1 MQGTLVNTISV
12 IVGGII
18 GSILGNKLMDNYKKI
33 VMQGLSLAVILI
45 GLEMALETNNI
56 IYIIF
61 SLMLGGLIGEFI
73 GVERKL
79 AAIGSFF
86 EEKFAKDSQ
95 LADGFVKSSLIY
107 CVGAM
112 AIMGAIQDGLGQEPT
127 ILYAKSLLD
136 GFSAIAFASSLGP
149 GVILSALTILIY
161 QGSIALLAGQLDLI
175 LTTEIITEMSAV
187 GGLLI
192 MAIGLN
198 MLEIIDIK
206 IGNLLPAVFFV
217 IIIMLFI

>member
-1 MQGTLVNTISV
+1 MQGTLVNTIAV
-12 IVGGII
+12 IIGGIL
-18 GSILGNKLMDNYKKI
+18 GSFLGNRLMENYKKI
-33 VMQGLSLAVILI
+33 VMQALSLAVILI

-61 SLMLGGLIGEFI
+61 SLMLGALMGEFI
-73 GVERKL
+73 GIEAKL
-79 AAIGSFF
+79 AMIGSFF
-86 EEKFAKDSQ
+86 EEKFAKNSQ
-95 LADGFVKSSLIY
+95 LADGFVKCSLIY

-127 ILYAKSLLD
+127 ILYTKSLLD

-161 QGSIALLAGQLDLI
+161 QGSITLLAGQLELI

-198 MLEIIDIK
+198 MLEIINIK
-206 IGNLLPAVFFV
+206 VGNLLPAIFTV
-217 IIIMLFI
+217 IILLLII

>member
-1 MQGTLVNTISV
+1 LQGTLVNTIAV
-12 IVGGII
+12 IIGGIL
-18 GSILGNKLMDNYKKI
+18 GSFLGNRLMENYKKI
-33 VMQGLSLAVILI
+33 VMQALSLAVILI

-61 SLMLGGLIGEFI
+61 SLMLGALMGEFI
-73 GVERKL
+73 GIEAKL
-79 AAIGSFF
+79 AMIGSFF
-86 EEKFAKDSQ
+86 EEKFAKNSQ
-95 LADGFVKSSLIY
+95 LADGFVKCSLIY

-127 ILYAKSLLD
+127 ILYTKSLLD

-161 QGSIALLAGQLDLI
+161 QGSITLLAGQLELI

-198 MLEIIDIK
+198 MLEIINIK
-206 IGNLLPAVFFV
+206 VGNLLPAIFTV
-217 IIIMLFI
+217 IILLLII